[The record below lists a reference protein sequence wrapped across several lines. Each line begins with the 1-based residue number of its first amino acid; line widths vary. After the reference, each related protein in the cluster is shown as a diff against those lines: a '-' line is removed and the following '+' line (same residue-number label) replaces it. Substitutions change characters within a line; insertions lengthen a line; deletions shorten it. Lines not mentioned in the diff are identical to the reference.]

1 VALSALLLA
10 GASLW
15 ILDEPL
21 TGLDVHAVSLVEGLI
36 REHLHAGGM
45 VVATTHQ
52 VMNLEGV
59 DVQRLVVGRVA
70 APQTAGA
77 ESH

>member
-1 VALSALLLA
+1 VALAALLLG

-15 ILDEPL
+15 VLDEPL
-21 TGLDVHAVSLVEGLI
+21 TGLDVNAIALVEELI

-52 VMNLEGV
+52 AMNLEGV
-59 DVQRLVVGRVA
+59 DVQRLVVGP
-70 APQTAGA
+70 APVRSA